1 MLEVPSLNDLIRIA
15 ENGLSQ
21 SFFGNVSTLKKSVL
35 KVIARVFAGVAY
47 LILLVV
53 KKLWKNSFL
62 TTCDVESLVSFG
74 ADFDLPNKPESFSRG
89 KVVIKSDDNTVV
101 IVQSTILESEKGNEY
116 EVLANTTLTGGE
128 DGTLVPVIAVV
139 SGEGE
144 NLVGGEIL
152 SFRDGTP
159 EDVDEDVVVSDGGIS
174 GGKSLNV
181 VVNGN
186 DENWGESVE
195 EYRARLLKWR
205 RNQPSGGT
213 MADYEQWAERFS
225 FVSKCYV
232 LPCYPNPG
240 AVTCVL
246 ANFQDDGHLGIND
259 SGSVSEVAQYI
270 NDDSRRPV
278 TAAVTVADC
287 TEKELSFNIAIYP
300 NNDNV
305 KASVTVSLKMALRQ
319 YYPGDR
325 ITCDDIAATLRAS
338 SAAEKIA
345 VSKINDSSA
354 VYLSKPGHELAY
366 LPSDGITWSTY
377 NG

>member
-1 MLEVPSLNDLIRIA
+1 
-15 ENGLSQ
+15 
-21 SFFGNVSTLKKSVL
+21 
-35 KVIARVFAGVAY
+35 
-47 LILLVV
+47 
-53 KKLWKNSFL
+53 
-62 TTCDVESLVSFG
+62 
-74 ADFDLPNKPESFSRG
+74 
-89 KVVIKSDDNTVV
+89 
-101 IVQSTILESEKGNEY
+101 
-116 EVLANTTLTGGE
+116 
-128 DGTLVPVIAVV
+128 
-139 SGEGE
+139 
-144 NLVGGEIL
+144 
-152 SFRDGTP
+152 
-159 EDVDEDVVVSDGGIS
+159 
-174 GGKSLNV
+174 
-181 VVNGN
+181 
-186 DENWGESVE
+186 
-195 EYRARLLKWR
+195 
-205 RNQPSGGT
+205 

-278 TAAVTVADC
+278 TASVTVADC
-287 TEKELSFNIAIYP
+287 TEKELYFNIAIYP

-305 KASVTVSLKMALRQ
+305 KASVTESLKIALRR

-325 ITCDDIAATLRAS
+325 IACDDIAATLRAS

-345 VSKINDSSA
+345 VSKINNSSA

-377 NG
+377 HG